1 MEVLEHQKQALNEA
15 ISWIERNY
23 TTIGIIASGSI
34 IHGNPSPTSDFDIY
48 VIHEEKFRQRVQKYF
63 NNVPCEIFI
72 NSIELTKLSF
82 LAEQNN
88 NRPVTAHMIANG
100 ILLKGDNNE
109 NIISIIK
116 EAKDFQFKPKVLTSN
131 DETFIKYGISNLLED
146 ANDVVESDP
155 MTCEYILVK
164 VIDKIIDFWF
174 LKKQLPLSRIKE
186 RMCLINSYDPEFYV
200 QINKAFQ
207 AQSIKEKLEAVT
219 KIVEN
224 IIGEKGYFEWT
235 SERS

>member
-1 MEVLEHQKQALNEA
+1 MLEHHKQALNEA
-15 ISWIERNY
+15 ITWIEGNY
-23 TTIGIIASGSI
+23 TAIGIIACGSI
-34 IHGNPSPTSDFDIY
+34 IRGNPSPTSDFDIY
-48 VIHEEKFRQRVQKYF
+48 VIHEEKFKQRVQKYF

-72 NSIELTKLSF
+72 NSIEQTKLSF

-88 NRPVTAHMIANG
+88 NRPVTSHMIANG
-100 ILLKGDNNE
+100 MIMKGDNNE
-109 NIISIIK
+109 NIKSIVK
-116 EAKDFQFKPKVLTSN
+116 EAKDFEFKPKILTAN
-131 DETFIKYGISNLLED
+131 EEIFIKYGITNLLED

-164 VIDKIIDFWF
+164 VIDKIMDFWF

-186 RMCLINSYDPEFYV
+186 RMSLINGHDPEFYI

-207 AQSIKEKLEAVT
+207 AQSIIEKLEAVT
-219 KIVEN
+219 KIIEN
-224 IIGEKGYFEWT
+224 IIGEKGYFEWV

>member
-1 MEVLEHQKQALNEA
+1 MLEHHKQALNAA
-15 ISWIERNY
+15 IRWIKENY
-23 TTIGIIASGSI
+23 TSIGIIASGSI
-34 IHGNPSPTSDFDIY
+34 IRGNPSPTSDFDIY

-72 NSIELTKLSF
+72 NSVEQTKLSF

-88 NRPVTAHMIANG
+88 NRPVTAHLIASG
-100 ILLKGDNNE
+100 IILKGDNNKD
-109 NIISIIK
+109 IISIVK
-116 EAKDFQFKPKVLTSN
+116 EAKDFESKPKILTAN
-131 DETFIKYGISNLLED
+131 EETFIKYGISNLLED

-155 MTCEYILVK
+155 MTCEYILEK
-164 VIDKIIDFWF
+164 VFDKIIDFWF
-174 LKKQLPLSRIKE
+174 LKKQIPLPRIKE
-186 RMCLINSYDPEFYV
+186 RVSLINSHDPEFYI

-207 AQSIKEKLEAVT
+207 SHYFKEKLDNAN